1 MKPRQKALANPATGE
16 TSDDVW
22 RRWSADRLERERA
35 DKMKLQARAD
45 AYAERAIYPIEVART
60 VAIEHGQDVCPSW
73 RDLKDLIREEYGRI
87 LKEQPEMRQRDVKA
101 REQIIVALFN
111 GLPAHLHG
119 ALSELRTVIEL
130 VGTAREAAA
139 FLIGFEIGR
148 ESGRQNILRDPRV
161 MLAPEPTRRALP
173 SGDQLLRLHAG
184 DEEGG
189 A

>member
-1 MKPRQKALANPATGE
+1 MPSGVDGRMNGFSVSGPK
-16 TSDDVW
+16 
-22 RRWSADRLERERA
+22 
-35 DKMKLQARAD
+35 KMAAQARAD
-45 AYAERAIYPIEVART
+45 AYAERAIYPIEIART
-60 VAIEHGQDVCPSW
+60 VAQRHGQDLCPAW
-73 RDLKDLIREEYGRI
+73 RELKDLIREEYGRI

-111 GLPAHLHG
+111 GLPAHLQG

-130 VGTAREAAA
+130 VSVAREATA

-148 ESGRQNILRDPRV
+148 ECGRQNVLRDPRV

-173 SGDQLLRLHAG
+173 ASSQIVEPLRLHAG
-184 DEEGG
+184 EPKGD